1 MKKRNHNLIMLF
13 AMSIM
18 IILVSV
24 LLLKPSYSIE
34 QTSRTLTIRNE
45 VSSSP
50 EENIKFDY
58 LIELDDKTFT
68 KVVNDVEFVDGQET
82 ISLEPNEEISLTFE
96 ANYKYKVTPLS
107 EVTGYSYTPLQAQE
121 GTLPPTEQ
129 ERVES
134 PETSDNIPLWIT
146 LFTISF
152 TSLTG
157 VGLYLR
163 KRYN

>member
-1 MKKRNHNLIMLF
+1 MKKRNHKLIMLF

-45 VSSSP
+45 VSSST

-68 KVVNDVEFVDGQET
+68 KVVNDVEFVDGQAT
-82 ISLEPNEEISLTFE
+82 ISLEPNE
-96 ANYKYKVTPLS
+96 KYL
-107 EVTGYSYTPLQAQE
+107 
-121 GTLPPTEQ
+121 
-129 ERVES
+129 
-134 PETSDNIPLWIT
+134 
-146 LFTISF
+146 
-152 TSLTG
+152 
-157 VGLYLR
+157 
-163 KRYN
+163 